1 MNERIFG
8 ERILEQQS
16 YLVVGAIASL
26 ILICQASIFISHS
39 ITRPIRRMSHTCKE
53 IEENKG
59 SYQKY
64 RFEAVSRHDEIGQ
77 LAVTFEGLLKTWIIT
92 RKWNIYQ
99 PDGSDAGA

>member
-1 MNERIFG
+1 
-8 ERILEQQS
+8 
-16 YLVVGAIASL
+16 
-26 ILICQASIFISHS
+26 
-39 ITRPIRRMSHTCKE
+39 MSHTCKE

-92 RKWNIYQ
+92 RNGIYQ
-99 PDGSDAGA
+99 PGGSDAGA

>member
-1 MNERIFG
+1 
-8 ERILEQQS
+8 
-16 YLVVGAIASL
+16 
-26 ILICQASIFISHS
+26 
-39 ITRPIRRMSHTCKE
+39 MSHTCKE

-92 RKWNIYQ
+92 RKWNI
-99 PDGSDAGA
+99 PAGWQRRWRMRSRTRSRASAPVFSF